1 MNKDD
6 YQNKIEE
13 HRKPIQLNGDEK
25 LITRTSRRST
35 NVAPK
40 KKKEKRNL
48 LLPILFLFFI
58 LIPVSFLIYV
68 FAFYEPNANET
79 TVLDE
84 TQVQYEQNE
93 EDIASEE
100 ASVDTES
107 EVSAE
112 ENTNTEDS
120 EVTTEEQSPEESSK
134 EEGTETEIVE
144 EQTEQDTQ
152 TSEVEEQPEAE
163 QPTSSNTHVVQPG
176 ETLYRIAMN
185 YYNSP
190 DAVEKIKSAN
200 GLSSNSISTGQTL
213 ILP

>member
-25 LITRTSRRST
+25 TITRTSRRST
-35 NVAPK
+35 NVTSK
-40 KKKEKRNL
+40 KKKEKRNI
-48 LLPILFLFFI
+48 LLPVLFLFFI

-68 FAFYEPNANET
+68 FAFYEPKGNET

-100 ASVDTES
+100 DSVDSES

-112 ENTNTEDS
+112 ENTNEEDS
-120 EVTTEEQSPEESSK
+120 DATTEEQSVEETSK
-134 EEGTETEIVE
+134 EETTTGEVA
-144 EQTEQDTQ
+144 EQTEKDTE
-152 TSEVEEQPEAE
+152 TSEVEEQPA
-163 QPTSSNTHVVQPG
+163 QPASSKTHVVQPG

-190 DAVEKIKSAN
+190 DAIEKIKSAN
-200 GLSSNSISTGQTL
+200 GLSSNSISTGQTI